1 MPFHRLTRRQALKVG
16 AATAALG
23 SLKPGADALATP
35 RLDAFTLPLG
45 GDAATAAAAGER
57 WRTTGAIAAPRRFD
71 LVGLGWRRGDRLQA
85 QVRARR
91 RGGRWSRWA
100 PLHVTGDHGPD
111 GAGPPAGTDP
121 VWTGDADELQL
132 RLRGTAR
139 GLHARFVRSGPAARA
154 ARRRAPLARAA
165 RRQVPGAPAM
175 ITRSQWGGDAVV
187 PRNAPSRGQVQ
198 LAFVHHTVNANDY
211 GPEDS
216 AGIVLGIAKYHRN
229 YNGWSDIGYNFLV
242 DQYGQIFEG
251 RAGGIDQ
258 AIVGAQAQG
267 FNSVS
272 TGVASLGTF
281 TDVPLSAAGIDA
293 LGRII
298 GWKLGLHGVPAGGTV
313 TVTSLGGASNRF
325 KAGTAVTL
333 QRVSGHR
340 DGCAT
345 TCPGD
350 SLYAQLAEIRARA
363 AGAAGPAA
371 GVTVRA
377 LQTKLQGSRSAAL
390 SGVLRFPDGSSPAGA
405 TVEILWAAGTGGV
418 AAPIARAGCA
428 ADGRWN
434 ATVELPGT
442 GTVRARFPGDATRA
456 AMESSSLTIRLLPRI
471 SLALSARRFRR
482 GRRITASG
490 SVAPQPAGPVTIQ
503 LERKAGG
510 RYKRRWRRRLKV
522 TGTRYRRS
530 LRPRRPGL
538 YRLTVTS
545 DGVSVRTY
553 FRVR

>member
-1 MPFHRLTRRQALKVG
+1 MFVFPSRLTRRQALKLG
-16 AATAALG
+16 AAAAALG
-23 SLKPGADALATP
+23 SLKPGSTALAAPHAET
-35 RLDAFTLPLG
+35 FTLALDG
-45 GDAATAAAAGER
+45 AGATAAGP
-57 WRTTGAIAAPRRFD
+57 RTTPVLDAPRRFD
-71 LVGLGWRRGDRLQA
+71 LIGLGWRGRGHVHA
-85 QVRARR
+85 EVRARR

-100 PLHVTGDHGPD
+100 PLHATGDHGPD
-111 GAGPPAGTDP
+111 AATPRSGTDP
-121 VWTGDADELQL
+121 VWTGDADQFQL
-132 RLRGTAR
+132 RLHGNAR

-154 ARRRAPLARAA
+154 ASRRVRAAA
-165 RRQVPGAPAM
+165 RRQIPGAPAI
-175 ITRSQWGGDAVV
+175 ITRTQWGGDTVI
-187 PRNAPSRGQVQ
+187 PRNAPSLGQVQ

-211 GPEDS
+211 TAAES

-251 RAGGIDQ
+251 RAGGIDK

-281 TDVPLSAAGIDA
+281 TDVPLAVAGIDA

-298 GWKLGLHGVPAGGTV
+298 GWKLGLHGVPAAGAV

-325 KAGTAVTL
+325 KVGTPVTL

-350 SLYAQLAEIRARA
+350 GLYAQLPDIRARA
-363 AGAAGPAA
+363 AGAAGPPA

-377 LQTKLQGSRSAAL
+377 LQTKLQGIRTASL
-390 SGVLRFPDGSSPAGA
+390 SGVLRLPDASSPAGA
-405 TVEILWAAGTGGV
+405 TVEILYAAATGGL
-418 AAPIARAGCA
+418 AAPIARATCA
-428 ADGRWN
+428 ADGAWST
-434 ATVELPGT
+434 TVDLPGS
-442 GTVRARFPGDATRA
+442 GSVRARFPGDAARP
-456 AMESSSLTIRLLPRI
+456 AMESSSLTIRLIPRVT
-471 SLALSARRFRR
+471 LALSSRRFRR
-482 GRRITASG
+482 GRRVTASG
-490 SVAPQPAGPVTIQ
+490 SVAPQPTGAVTLQ
-503 LERKAGG
+503 LDRKARGG
-510 RYKRRWRRRLKV
+510 YKRRWRRTLAV
-522 TGTRYRRS
+522 TDTRFRRS
-530 LRPRRPGL
+530 LRPTRPGL

-545 DGVSVRTY
+545 AGVSTRTF